1 MGITALEQGY
11 TGVLYWSIHSLLTN
25 GKSAMRLRYGV
36 RMCVQRRRSV
46 CGGRRIAHSHLPIPG
61 RSSGQPHCLKTD
73 CIYTIIIFALI
84 CINFVVAL
92 YPGSFVERGMSLGT
106 RLWLLGVACLLA
118 WFQHYHY
125 CTFIQELQ
133 SQLMMKPAY
142 IDEDA

>member
-1 MGITALEQGY
+1 MEQGY